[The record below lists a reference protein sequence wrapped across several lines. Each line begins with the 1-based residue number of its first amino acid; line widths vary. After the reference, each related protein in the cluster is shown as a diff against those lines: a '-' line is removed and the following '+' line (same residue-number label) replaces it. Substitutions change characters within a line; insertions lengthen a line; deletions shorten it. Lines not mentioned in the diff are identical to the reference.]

1 MNREE
6 QIKKAHDLLSEGKFE
21 EARSLVEAIKKHD
34 ADELENKASEE
45 QPEEDKTVEETKD
58 EEQEEQKES
67 EPEKQAEDEENT
79 VGYSADLGQSPF
91 TSFEEQKQPKDE
103 EKRSFEQE
111 GEEENME
118 KVVLDGKEIS
128 QPETEVRGFLNYVR
142 SHNPK
147 MDLRALPEGV
157 KSTDVGAIIPQDI
170 VTKTKMLPET
180 VVDLRNLVQT
190 VKVST
195 PTGKYPILKSTEAVM
210 HTVEELE
217 ANPDLDKPQFENVL
231 YDVDTYRGQIPV
243 SRESLDDSDED
254 LGALIARHIQRITLN
269 TANAQIVANLK
280 TATAKTV
287 NNLDE
292 IKTII
297 NTEFD
302 PAYNLQFVVSQSFY
316 NEVDLMKDNEG
327 RYLLQPSITAQSGKS
342 LLGLNVTVL
351 SDKLLAGEALNK
363 KVAFLGDPAGFT
375 SFFDRNEMAVRWQ
388 EHQHYGEIL
397 AAAMRFD
404 VKTVDAAA
412 GKFLTL
418 DTAAAASAGTG
429 E

>member
-6 QIKKAHDLLSEGKFE
+6 QIKKAHDLLSEGNFE
-21 EARSLVEAIKKHD
+21 EARSLVEAIKKQD
-34 ADELENKASEE
+34 AEELEKKASDKK
-45 QPEEDKTVEETKD
+45 PDEDKAVEETKD
-58 EEQEEQKES
+58 DEKEEQQEQ
-67 EPEKQAEDEENT
+67 EPEKKEEK
-79 VGYSADLGQSPF
+79 
-91 TSFEEQKQPKDE
+91 EEKEPEKKQKDE
-103 EKRSFEQE
+103 EKRSLEQK
-111 GEEENME
+111 GEEKNME

-210 HTVEELE
+210 HTVVELE

-254 LGALIARHIQRITLN
+254 LGALIARHIQRIALN
-269 TANAQIVANLK
+269 TANSKIVENLK

-287 NNLDE
+287 KNLDE

-351 SDKLLAGEALNK
+351 SDKLLAGSEAPNK

-404 VKTVDAAA
+404 VKKVDAAA

-418 DTAAAASAGTG
+418 NTTVVPGK
-429 E
+429 

>member
-6 QIKKAHDLLSEGKFE
+6 QIKKAHDLLSDGKFE
-21 EARSLVEAIKKHD
+21 EARSLVEAIKKQD
-34 ADELENKASEE
+34 AEELEKKASDKK
-45 QPEEDKTVEETKD
+45 PDEDKTVKETKD
-58 EEQEEQKES
+58 EEKEEQKEQ
-67 EPEKQAEDEENT
+67 EPEKKEEKE
-79 VGYSADLGQSPF
+79 P
-91 TSFEEQKQPKDE
+91 EKKQKDE
-103 EKRSFEQE
+103 EKRSLEQK
-111 GEEENME
+111 GEEKNME
-118 KVVLDGKEIS
+118 KVVLDGKDIA

-254 LGALIARHIQRITLN
+254 LGALIGRHVQRIALN
-269 TANAQIVANLK
+269 TANSKIVENLK

-287 NNLDE
+287 KNLDE

-351 SDKLLAGEALNK
+351 SDKLLAGSEAPNK

-404 VKTVDAAA
+404 VKKVDAAA

-418 DTAAAASAGTG
+418 DTAG

>member
-21 EARSLVEAIKKHD
+21 EARSLVDAIKKHD
-34 ADELENKASEE
+34 AEELENKASEE
-45 QPEEDKTVEETKD
+45 QPEEAKIVEETKD
-58 EEQEEQKES
+58 EEKEEPKEPK
-67 EPEKQAEDEENT
+67 EPETETEKEPEE
-79 VGYSADLGQSPF
+79 
-91 TSFEEQKQPKDE
+91 QPKDE
-103 EKRSFEQE
+103 EKRSLEQE

-170 VTKTKMLPET
+170 VTKTKTLPET

-254 LGALIARHIQRITLN
+254 LGALIARHIQRIALN
-269 TANAQIVANLK
+269 TANSKIVENLK
-280 TATAKTV
+280 TATPKTV
-287 NNLDE
+287 KNLDE
-292 IKTII
+292 IKAII

-327 RYLLQPSITAQSGKS
+327 RYMLQPSITAQSGKS

-351 SDKLLAGEALNK
+351 SDKLLGGSAGA

-404 VKTVDAAA
+404 VKKVDAAA

-418 DTAAAASAGTG
+418 AP
-429 E
+429 EVK

>member
-6 QIKKAHDLLSEGKFE
+6 QIKKAHDLLSDGKFE
-21 EARSLVEAIKKHD
+21 EARSLVEAIKKQD
-34 ADELENKASEE
+34 AEELEKKASDKK
-45 QPEEDKTVEETKD
+45 PDEDKTVEETKD
-58 EEQEEQKES
+58 EEKEQPKEQ
-67 EPEKQAEDEENT
+67 EPEKKEEKE
-79 VGYSADLGQSPF
+79 P
-91 TSFEEQKQPKDE
+91 EKKQKDE
-103 EKRSFEQE
+103 EKRSLEQK
-111 GEEENME
+111 GEEKNME

-128 QPETEVRGFLNYVR
+128 QAETEVRGFLNYVR

-157 KSTDVGAIIPQDI
+157 KSTDVGAIIPEDI

-210 HTVEELE
+210 HTVAELE

-254 LGALIARHIQRITLN
+254 LGALIARHTQRITLN
-269 TANAQIVANLK
+269 TANAKIVENLK

-287 NNLDE
+287 HNLDE

-327 RYLLQPSITAQSGKS
+327 RYMLQPSITAQSGKS

-351 SDKLLAGEALNK
+351 SDKLLAGEAPNK

-418 DTAAAASAGTG
+418 DTAAAAASEGLGA
-429 E
+429 

>member
-6 QIKKAHDLLSEGKFE
+6 QIKKAHDLLSDGKFE
-21 EARSLVEAIKKHD
+21 EARSLVEAIKKQD
-34 ADELENKASEE
+34 AEELEKKASDKK
-45 QPEEDKTVEETKD
+45 PEEDKIVEETKD
-58 EEQEEQKES
+58 EEKEEQKEP
-67 EPEKQAEDEENT
+67 ETEKQSEE
-79 VGYSADLGQSPF
+79 
-91 TSFEEQKQPKDE
+91 QPKDE
-103 EKRSFEQE
+103 EKRSLEQK
-111 GEEENME
+111 GEEKNME

-157 KSTDVGAIIPQDI
+157 KSTDVGAIIPEDI

-190 VKVST
+190 VKVRT

-210 HTVEELE
+210 HTVAELE

-269 TANAQIVANLK
+269 TANAKIVENLK

-287 NNLDE
+287 KNLDE

-327 RYLLQPSITAQSGKS
+327 RYMLQPSITAQSGKS

-351 SDKLLAGEALNK
+351 SDKLLGGSAGA

-418 DTAAAASAGTG
+418 DTAAAAASEGLGA
-429 E
+429 

>member
-21 EARSLVEAIKKHD
+21 EARSLVDAIKKHD
-34 ADELENKASEE
+34 AEELENKASEE
-45 QPEEDKTVEETKD
+45 QPEEDKIVEETKD
-58 EEQEEQKES
+58 EEQEEPK
-67 EPEKQAEDEENT
+67 EPETEKE
-79 VGYSADLGQSPF
+79 P
-91 TSFEEQKQPKDE
+91 EEQTKDE
-103 EKRSFEQE
+103 EKRSLEQE

-170 VTKTKMLPET
+170 VTKTKTLPET

-254 LGALIARHIQRITLN
+254 LGALIARHIQRIALN
-269 TANAQIVANLK
+269 TANSKIVENLK
-280 TATAKTV
+280 TATPKTV
-287 NNLDE
+287 KNLDE
-292 IKTII
+292 IKAII

-327 RYLLQPSITAQSGKS
+327 RYMLQPSITAQSGKS

-351 SDKLLAGEALNK
+351 SDKLLGGSAGA

-404 VKTVDAAA
+404 VKKVDAAA

-418 DTAAAASAGTG
+418 TP
-429 E
+429 EVK

>member
-6 QIKKAHDLLSEGKFE
+6 QIKKAHDLLSDGKFE
-21 EARSLVEAIKKHD
+21 EARSLVEAIKKQD
-34 ADELENKASEE
+34 AEELEKKASDKK
-45 QPEEDKTVEETKD
+45 PDEDKAVEEPK
-58 EEQEEQKES
+58 EQ
-67 EPEKQAEDEENT
+67 EPEKKEEKE
-79 VGYSADLGQSPF
+79 P
-91 TSFEEQKQPKDE
+91 EKKQKDE
-103 EKRSFEQE
+103 EKRSLEQK
-111 GEEENME
+111 GEEKNME

-254 LGALIARHIQRITLN
+254 LGALIGRHVQRIALN
-269 TANAQIVANLK
+269 TANSKIVANLK

-287 NNLDE
+287 KNLDE

-351 SDKLLAGEALNK
+351 SDKLLAGEAPNK

-418 DTAAAASAGTG
+418 DTTASEGLGA
-429 E
+429 

>member
-21 EARSLVEAIKKHD
+21 EARSLVDAIKKHD
-34 ADELENKASEE
+34 AEELENKASEE

-58 EEQEEQKES
+58 EEKEEQKEP
-67 EPEKQAEDEENT
+67 EQEKQAEKQPEE
-79 VGYSADLGQSPF
+79 
-91 TSFEEQKQPKDE
+91 QPKDE
-103 EKRSFEQE
+103 EKRSLEQE

-128 QPETEVRGFLNYVR
+128 HPETEVRGFLNYVR
-142 SHNPK
+142 SHNSK

-180 VVDLRNLVQT
+180 VVDLRNLVQA

-195 PTGKYPILKSTEAVM
+195 ATGKYPILKSTEAVM
-210 HTVEELE
+210 HSVAELE

-269 TANAQIVANLK
+269 TANAEIVKNLK

-287 NNLDE
+287 KNLDE

-351 SDKLLAGEALNK
+351 SDKLLAGAEAPNK

-375 SFFDRNEMAVRWQ
+375 SFFDRNELAVRWQ
-388 EHQHYGEIL
+388 EHQNYGEIL

>member
-6 QIKKAHDLLSEGKFE
+6 QIKKAHALLSEGNFE

-34 ADELENKASEE
+34 AKELENKASEE
-45 QPEEDKTVEETKD
+45 HPEEDKIVEETKD
-58 EEQEEQKES
+58 EETKDEEKEEQKEP
-67 EPEKQAEDEENT
+67 ETEKQ
-79 VGYSADLGQSPF
+79 P
-91 TSFEEQKQPKDE
+91 EEQQKDE
-103 EKRSFEQE
+103 EKRSLEQE

-118 KVVLDGKEIS
+118 KVVLDGEEIS

-170 VTKTKMLPET
+170 VTKTKTLPET

-254 LGALIARHIQRITLN
+254 LGALIARHIQRIALN
-269 TANAQIVANLK
+269 TANSKIVENLK
-280 TATAKTV
+280 TATPKTV
-287 NNLDE
+287 KNLDE
-292 IKTII
+292 IKSII

-327 RYLLQPSITAQSGKS
+327 RYMLQPSITAQSGKS

-351 SDKLLAGEALNK
+351 SDKLLGGSAGD

-404 VKTVDAAA
+404 VKKVDAAA

-418 DTAAAASAGTG
+418 AP
-429 E
+429 EVK

>member
-1 MNREE
+1 LNREE
-6 QIKKAHDLLSEGKFE
+6 QIKKAHGLLSEGKFE
-21 EARSLVEAIKKHD
+21 EARSLVDAIKKHD
-34 ADELENKASEE
+34 AEELENKASEE
-45 QPEEDKTVEETKD
+45 QPEEDKIVEETKD
-58 EEQEEQKES
+58 EEKEEQQES
-67 EPEKQAEDEENT
+67 ET
-79 VGYSADLGQSPF
+79 
-91 TSFEEQKQPKDE
+91 EEQPEEQQKDE
-103 EKRSFEQE
+103 EKRSLEQE

-170 VTKTKMLPET
+170 VTKTKTLPET

-254 LGALIARHIQRITLN
+254 LGALIARHIQRIALN
-269 TANAQIVANLK
+269 TANAQIVTNLK

-287 NNLDE
+287 KSLDE

-302 PAYNLQFVVSQSFY
+302 PAYNLQFIVSQSFY

-327 RYLLQPSITAQSGKS
+327 RYMLQPSITAQSGKA

-351 SDKLLAGEALNK
+351 SDKLLGGSAGA

-418 DTAAAASAGTG
+418 DTSAAVGGG

>member
-21 EARSLVEAIKKHD
+21 EARSLVEAIKTHD
-34 ADELENKASEE
+34 AEELEKKASDE
-45 QPEEDKTVEETKD
+45 QPEEDKIVEEKKD
-58 EEQEEQKES
+58 EEKEEQKE
-67 EPEKQAEDEENT
+67 PET
-79 VGYSADLGQSPF
+79 
-91 TSFEEQKQPKDE
+91 EEQPEEQPKDE
-103 EKRSFEQE
+103 EKRSLEQE

-170 VTKTKMLPET
+170 VTKTKTLTET

-254 LGALIARHIQRITLN
+254 LGALIARHIQRIALN
-269 TANAQIVANLK
+269 TANSKIVENLK
-280 TATAKTV
+280 TATPKTV
-287 NNLDE
+287 KNLDE
-292 IKTII
+292 IKAII

-327 RYLLQPSITAQSGKS
+327 RYMLQPSITAQSGKS

-351 SDKLLAGEALNK
+351 SDKLLGGSTGA

-404 VKTVDAAA
+404 VKKVDAAA

-418 DTAAAASAGTG
+418 TP
-429 E
+429 EVK

>member
-21 EARSLVEAIKKHD
+21 EARSLVDAIKKHD
-34 ADELENKASEE
+34 AEELENKASEE
-45 QPEEDKTVEETKD
+45 QPEEDKIVEETKD
-58 EEQEEQKES
+58 EEKEEPK
-67 EPEKQAEDEENT
+67 EPETEKEPEE
-79 VGYSADLGQSPF
+79 
-91 TSFEEQKQPKDE
+91 QPKDE
-103 EKRSFEQE
+103 EKRSLEQE

-170 VTKTKMLPET
+170 VTKTKTLPET

-254 LGALIARHIQRITLN
+254 LGALIARHIQRIALN
-269 TANAQIVANLK
+269 TANSKIVENLK
-280 TATAKTV
+280 TATPKTV
-287 NNLDE
+287 KNLDE
-292 IKTII
+292 IKSII

-327 RYLLQPSITAQSGKS
+327 RYMLQPSITAQSGKS

-351 SDKLLAGEALNK
+351 SDKLLGGSAGA

-418 DTAAAASAGTG
+418 TPEAK
-429 E
+429 

>member
-1 MNREE
+1 LNREE
-6 QIKKAHDLLSEGKFE
+6 QINKAHDLLSEGKFE
-21 EARSLVEAIKKHD
+21 EARSLVDAIKKHD
-34 ADELENKASEE
+34 AEELENKASEE
-45 QPEEDKTVEETKD
+45 QPEEDKIVEETKD
-58 EEQEEQKES
+58 EDKEEQKE
-67 EPEKQAEDEENT
+67 PKTEKQPEE
-79 VGYSADLGQSPF
+79 
-91 TSFEEQKQPKDE
+91 QPKDE
-103 EKRSFEQE
+103 EKRSLEQE

-128 QPETEVRGFLNYVR
+128 QPETEVRGFLDYVR

-170 VTKTKMLPET
+170 VTKTKTLPET

-190 VKVST
+190 VKVNT

-210 HTVEELE
+210 HTVEELD

-254 LGALIARHIQRITLN
+254 LGALIARHIQRIALN
-269 TANAQIVANLK
+269 TANSKIVENLK
-280 TATAKTV
+280 TATPKTV
-287 NNLDE
+287 KNLDE
-292 IKTII
+292 IKAII

-327 RYLLQPSITAQSGKS
+327 RYMLQPSITAQSGKS

-351 SDKLLAGEALNK
+351 SDKLLGGSAGA

-404 VKTVDAAA
+404 VKKVDAAA

-418 DTAAAASAGTG
+418 AP
-429 E
+429 EVK

>member
-6 QIKKAHDLLSEGKFE
+6 QIKKAHGLLSEGKFE
-21 EARSLVEAIKKHD
+21 EARSLVDAIKKHD
-34 ADELENKASEE
+34 AEELESKASEE
-45 QPEEDKTVEETKD
+45 QPEEDKIVEETKD
-58 EEQEEQKES
+58 EEKEEQKEP
-67 EPEKQAEDEENT
+67 ETEKQPEE
-79 VGYSADLGQSPF
+79 
-91 TSFEEQKQPKDE
+91 QPKDE
-103 EKRSFEQE
+103 EKRSLEQE

-147 MDLRALPEGV
+147 MDLRALPGGV

-170 VTKTKMLPET
+170 VTKTKTLPET

-254 LGALIARHIQRITLN
+254 LGALIARHIQRIALN
-269 TANAQIVANLK
+269 TANAKIVENLK
-280 TATAKTV
+280 TATPKTV
-287 NNLDE
+287 KNLDE
-292 IKTII
+292 IKAII

-327 RYLLQPSITAQSGKS
+327 RYMLQPSITAQSGKS

-351 SDKLLAGEALNK
+351 SDKLLGGSPGA

-388 EHQHYGEIL
+388 DHQNYGEIL

-404 VKTVDAAA
+404 VKKVDAAA

-418 DTAAAASAGTG
+418 TP
-429 E
+429 EVK

>member
-6 QIKKAHDLLSEGKFE
+6 QIKKAHDLLSDGKFE
-21 EARSLVEAIKKHD
+21 EARSLVEAIKKQD
-34 ADELENKASEE
+34 AEDLEKKASDKK
-45 QPEEDKTVEETKD
+45 PDEDKTVKETKD
-58 EEQEEQKES
+58 EEKEEPKEQEPKEQ
-67 EPEKQAEDEENT
+67 EPEKKEEKE
-79 VGYSADLGQSPF
+79 P
-91 TSFEEQKQPKDE
+91 EKKQKDE
-103 EKRSFEQE
+103 EKRSLEQK
-111 GEEENME
+111 GEEKNME
-118 KVVLDGKEIS
+118 KVVLDGKDIA

-254 LGALIARHIQRITLN
+254 LGALIGRHVQRIALN
-269 TANAQIVANLK
+269 TANSKIVENLK

-287 NNLDE
+287 KNLDE

-351 SDKLLAGEALNK
+351 SDKLLAGSEAPNK

-404 VKTVDAAA
+404 VKKVDAAA

-418 DTAAAASAGTG
+418 DTAAAAASEGLGA
-429 E
+429 

>member
-6 QIKKAHDLLSEGKFE
+6 QIKKAHDLLSDGNFE
-21 EARSLVEAIKKHD
+21 EARSLVEAIKKQD
-34 ADELENKASEE
+34 AEELEKKASDKK
-45 QPEEDKTVEETKD
+45 PDEDKAVEETKD
-58 EEQEEQKES
+58 DEKEEPK
-67 EPEKQAEDEENT
+67 EPETEKEPEE
-79 VGYSADLGQSPF
+79 
-91 TSFEEQKQPKDE
+91 QPKDE
-103 EKRSFEQE
+103 EKRSLEQE
-111 GEEENME
+111 GEEENMD
-118 KVVLDGKEIS
+118 KVVLDGKDIA

-157 KSTDVGAIIPQDI
+157 KSTDVGAIIPEDI

-210 HTVEELE
+210 HTVVELE

-254 LGALIARHIQRITLN
+254 LGALIARHIQRIALN
-269 TANAQIVANLK
+269 TANSKIVANLK

-287 NNLDE
+287 KNLDE

-351 SDKLLAGEALNK
+351 SDKLLAGEAPNK

-418 DTAAAASAGTG
+418 DTTVVSGK
-429 E
+429 

>member
-21 EARSLVEAIKKHD
+21 EARSLVDAIKKHD
-34 ADELENKASEE
+34 AEELENKASEE
-45 QPEEDKTVEETKD
+45 QPEEDKIVEETKD
-58 EEQEEQKES
+58 EEKEEPK
-67 EPEKQAEDEENT
+67 EPETEKEPEE
-79 VGYSADLGQSPF
+79 
-91 TSFEEQKQPKDE
+91 QPKDE
-103 EKRSFEQE
+103 EKRSLEQE

-210 HTVEELE
+210 HTVAELE

-254 LGALIARHIQRITLN
+254 LGALIARHIQRIALN
-269 TANAQIVANLK
+269 TANSKIVENLK
-280 TATAKTV
+280 TATPKTV
-287 NNLDE
+287 KNLDE
-292 IKTII
+292 IKSII

-327 RYLLQPSITAQSGKS
+327 RYMLQPSITAQSGKS

-351 SDKLLAGEALNK
+351 SDKLLGGSAGA

-404 VKTVDAAA
+404 VKKVDAAA

-418 DTAAAASAGTG
+418 AP
-429 E
+429 EVK

>member
-34 ADELENKASEE
+34 AEELENKASEE
-45 QPEEDKTVEETKD
+45 QPEEDKIVEETKD
-58 EEQEEQKES
+58 EEKEEPKEEPK
-67 EPEKQAEDEENT
+67 EPETEKQPEE
-79 VGYSADLGQSPF
+79 
-91 TSFEEQKQPKDE
+91 QPKDE
-103 EKRSFEQE
+103 EKRSLEQE

-147 MDLRALPEGV
+147 MDLRALPDGV

-170 VTKTKMLPET
+170 VTKTKTLPET

-210 HTVEELE
+210 HTVNELE

-254 LGALIARHIQRITLN
+254 LGALIARHVQRIALN
-269 TANAQIVANLK
+269 TANAKIVANLK

-287 NNLDE
+287 KNLDE
-292 IKTII
+292 IKAII

-302 PAYNLQFVVSQSFY
+302 PAYNLQFIVSQSFY

-351 SDKLLAGEALNK
+351 SDKLLGGSAGA

-404 VKTVDAAA
+404 VKKVDAAA

-418 DTAAAASAGTG
+418 TP
-429 E
+429 EVK

>member
-6 QIKKAHDLLSEGKFE
+6 QIKKAHDLLSDGKFE
-21 EARSLVEAIKKHD
+21 EARSLVEAIKKQD
-34 ADELENKASEE
+34 AEELEKKASDKK
-45 QPEEDKTVEETKD
+45 PDEDKTVEETKD
-58 EEQEEQKES
+58 EEKEEPKEQ
-67 EPEKQAEDEENT
+67 EPEKKEET
-79 VGYSADLGQSPF
+79 EP
-91 TSFEEQKQPKDE
+91 EKKQKDE
-103 EKRSFEQE
+103 EKRSLEQK
-111 GEEENME
+111 GEEKNME

-254 LGALIARHIQRITLN
+254 LGALIGRHVQRIALN
-269 TANAQIVANLK
+269 TANSKIVENLK

-287 NNLDE
+287 KNLDE

-351 SDKLLAGEALNK
+351 SDKLLAGSEAPNK

-404 VKTVDAAA
+404 VKKVDAAA

-418 DTAAAASAGTG
+418 DTAAAAASEGLGA
-429 E
+429 

>member
-21 EARSLVEAIKKHD
+21 EARRLVEAIKKQD
-34 ADELENKASEE
+34 AEELEKKASKTK
-45 QPEEDKTVEETKD
+45 PDEDKTVEETKD
-58 EEQEEQKES
+58 EEKEEQKEQ
-67 EPEKQAEDEENT
+67 EPEKKEEKE
-79 VGYSADLGQSPF
+79 P
-91 TSFEEQKQPKDE
+91 EKKQKDE
-103 EKRSFEQE
+103 EKRSLEQE

-170 VTKTKMLPET
+170 VTKTKTLPET

-195 PTGKYPILKSTEAVM
+195 STGKYPILKSTEAVM

-254 LGALIARHIQRITLN
+254 LGALIARHIQRIALN
-269 TANAQIVANLK
+269 TANAQIVTNLK

-287 NNLDE
+287 KSLDE

-302 PAYNLQFVVSQSFY
+302 PAYNLQFIVSQSFY

-327 RYLLQPSITAQSGKS
+327 RYMLQPSITAQSGKA

-351 SDKLLAGEALNK
+351 SDKLLGGSAGA

-418 DTAAAASAGTG
+418 NAAAAAGVG

>member
-21 EARSLVEAIKKHD
+21 ESRSLVEAIKKHD
-34 ADELENKASEE
+34 AEELENKASEK
-45 QPEEDKTVEETKD
+45 QPEEDKIIEETKD
-58 EEQEEQKES
+58 AEKEEHKEPEPEEQPEE
-67 EPEKQAEDEENT
+67 
-79 VGYSADLGQSPF
+79 
-91 TSFEEQKQPKDE
+91 QPKDE
-103 EKRSFEQE
+103 EKRSLEQE

-147 MDLRALPEGV
+147 IDLRALPEGV

-170 VTKTKMLPET
+170 VTKTKTLPET

-254 LGALIARHIQRITLN
+254 LGALIARHIQRIALN
-269 TANAQIVANLK
+269 TANSKIVENLK
-280 TATAKTV
+280 TATPKTV
-287 NNLDE
+287 KNLDE

-327 RYLLQPSITAQSGKS
+327 RYMLQPSITAQSGKA

-351 SDKLLAGEALNK
+351 SDKLLGGSAGT

-418 DTAAAASAGTG
+418 TP
-429 E
+429 EVK

>member
-6 QIKKAHDLLSEGKFE
+6 QIKKAHDLLSDGKFE
-21 EARSLVEAIKKHD
+21 EARSLVEAIKKQD
-34 ADELENKASEE
+34 AEELEKKASDKK
-45 QPEEDKTVEETKD
+45 PDEDKTVEETKD
-58 EEQEEQKES
+58 EEKEEPKEQ
-67 EPEKQAEDEENT
+67 EPEKKEEKE
-79 VGYSADLGQSPF
+79 P
-91 TSFEEQKQPKDE
+91 EKKQKDE
-103 EKRSFEQE
+103 EKRSLEQE

-254 LGALIARHIQRITLN
+254 LGALIGRHVQRIALN
-269 TANAQIVANLK
+269 TANSKIVANLK

-287 NNLDE
+287 KSLDE

-302 PAYNLQFVVSQSFY
+302 PAYNLQFVVAQSFY

-351 SDKLLAGEALNK
+351 SDKLLAGEAPNK

-418 DTAAAASAGTG
+418 DTAASEGLGA
-429 E
+429 

>member
-6 QIKKAHDLLSEGKFE
+6 QIKKAHDLLSDGKFE
-21 EARSLVEAIKKHD
+21 EARSLVEAIKKQD
-34 ADELENKASEE
+34 AEELEKKASDKK
-45 QPEEDKTVEETKD
+45 PDEDKTVEETKD
-58 EEQEEQKES
+58 EEKEEPKEQ
-67 EPEKQAEDEENT
+67 EPEKKEEKE
-79 VGYSADLGQSPF
+79 P
-91 TSFEEQKQPKDE
+91 EKKQKDE
-103 EKRSFEQE
+103 EKRSLEQK
-111 GEEENME
+111 GEEKNME

-128 QPETEVRGFLNYVR
+128 QPETEIRGFLNYVR
-142 SHNPK
+142 SHNSK
-147 MDLRALPEGV
+147 MDLRALPDGV

-170 VTKTKMLPET
+170 ITKTKMLPET

-190 VKVST
+190 VKVNT
-195 PTGKYPILKSTEAVM
+195 ATGKYPILKSTEAVM

-254 LGALIARHIQRITLN
+254 LGALVGRHVQRITLN
-269 TANAQIVANLK
+269 TANSKIVENLK

-287 NNLDE
+287 KNLDE

-302 PAYNLQFVVSQSFY
+302 PAYNLQFVVSQSFF

-351 SDKLLAGEALNK
+351 SDKLLAGEAPNK

-388 EHQHYGEIL
+388 EHPNYGEIL

-418 DTAAAASAGTG
+418 DTAG

>member
-6 QIKKAHDLLSEGKFE
+6 QIEKAHDLLSDGKFE
-21 EARSLVEAIKKHD
+21 EARSLVEAIKKQD
-34 ADELENKASEE
+34 AEEFEKKASDKK
-45 QPEEDKTVEETKD
+45 PDEDKTVEETKD
-58 EEQEEQKES
+58 EEKEEPKEQ
-67 EPEKQAEDEENT
+67 EPEKKEEKE
-79 VGYSADLGQSPF
+79 P
-91 TSFEEQKQPKDE
+91 EKKQKDE
-103 EKRSFEQE
+103 EKRSLEQK
-111 GEEENME
+111 GEEKNME

-254 LGALIARHIQRITLN
+254 LGALVGRHVQRITLN
-269 TANAQIVANLK
+269 TANSKIVENLK

-287 NNLDE
+287 KNLDE

-351 SDKLLAGEALNK
+351 SDKLLAGEAPNK

-375 SFFDRNEMAVRWQ
+375 SFFDRNELAVRWQ

-418 DTAAAASAGTG
+418 DTTAVVPGVG

>member
-6 QIKKAHDLLSEGKFE
+6 QIKKAHALLSEGNFE

-34 ADELENKASEE
+34 AKELENKASEE
-45 QPEEDKTVEETKD
+45 HPEEDKIVEETKD
-58 EEQEEQKES
+58 EETKDEEKEEQKEP
-67 EPEKQAEDEENT
+67 ETEKQ
-79 VGYSADLGQSPF
+79 P
-91 TSFEEQKQPKDE
+91 EEQQKDE
-103 EKRSFEQE
+103 EKRSLEQE

-118 KVVLDGKEIS
+118 KVVLDGEEIS

-170 VTKTKMLPET
+170 VTKTKTLPET

-210 HTVEELE
+210 HTVVELE
-217 ANPDLDKPQFENVL
+217 ANPDLAKPQFEYVL

-254 LGALIARHIQRITLN
+254 LGALIARHIQRIALN
-269 TANAQIVANLK
+269 TANSKIVENLK

-287 NNLDE
+287 HNLDE
-292 IKTII
+292 VKTII

-302 PAYNLQFVVSQSFY
+302 PAYNLQFIVSQSFY

-351 SDKLLAGEALNK
+351 SDKLLAGTAQNK

-388 EHQHYGEIL
+388 EHQNYGEIL

-404 VKTVDAAA
+404 VKKVDAAA

-418 DTAAAASAGTG
+418 EPTVPGVGA
-429 E
+429 

>member
-21 EARSLVEAIKKHD
+21 EARSLVEAIKKQD
-34 ADELENKASEE
+34 AEELEKKASDKK
-45 QPEEDKTVEETKD
+45 PDEDKTVEETKD
-58 EEQEEQKES
+58 EEKEEPKEQEQEKKEEK
-67 EPEKQAEDEENT
+67 EPEK
-79 VGYSADLGQSPF
+79 
-91 TSFEEQKQPKDE
+91 KQKDE
-103 EKRSFEQE
+103 EKRSLEQK
-111 GEEENME
+111 GEEKNME

-254 LGALIARHIQRITLN
+254 LGALIGRHVQRIALN
-269 TANAQIVANLK
+269 TANSKIVENLK
-280 TATAKTV
+280 TATPKTV
-287 NNLDE
+287 KNLDE

-351 SDKLLAGEALNK
+351 SDKLLAGSEAPNK

-404 VKTVDAAA
+404 VKKVDAAA

-418 DTAAAASAGTG
+418 DTAAAAASEGLGA
-429 E
+429 

>member
-6 QIKKAHDLLSEGKFE
+6 QIKKAHDLLSEGNFE

-34 ADELENKASEE
+34 AEHKA
-45 QPEEDKTVEETKD
+45 EDKKEPEVTEPEVKEQEDKK
-58 EEQEEQKES
+58 EPEVKEPELKKEQEEEKEV
-67 EPEKQAEDEENT
+67 K
-79 VGYSADLGQSPF
+79 
-91 TSFEEQKQPKDE
+91 K
-103 EKRSFEQE
+103 EKRSFEPK
-111 GEEENME
+111 GEEIDME
-118 KVVLDGKEIS
+118 KVVLDGKEIT

-157 KSTDVGAIIPQDI
+157 KSTDVGAIIPEDI
-170 VTKTKMLPET
+170 VTKTKTLPET

-190 VKVST
+190 VKVNT

-217 ANPDLDKPQFENVL
+217 ANPDLGKPQFQDVL

-254 LGALIARHIQRITLN
+254 LGALIARHIQRIALN
-269 TANAQIVANLK
+269 TANAEIVKNLK

-287 NNLDE
+287 HNLDE

-302 PAYNLQFVVSQSFY
+302 PAYNLQFIVSQSFY
-316 NEVDLMKDNEG
+316 NEVDLMKDAEG

-351 SDKLLAGEALNK
+351 SDKLLAGTSASNK

-404 VKTVDAAA
+404 VKKVDAAA

-418 DTAAAASAGTG
+418 EPTVPGAGGG

>member
-34 ADELENKASEE
+34 AEALENKTSEE
-45 QPEEDKTVEETKD
+45 KPEENKTDEEPKKD
-58 EEQEEQKES
+58 EEPTDEEANKEEQEEPKDKEK
-67 EPEKQAEDEENT
+67 PKKQ
-79 VGYSADLGQSPF
+79 Q
-91 TSFEEQKQPKDE
+91 KDE
-103 EKRSFEQE
+103 EKRSLEQE

-147 MDLRALPEGV
+147 LDLRALPEGV
-157 KSTDVGAIIPQDI
+157 KSTDVGAIIPEDI

-190 VKVST
+190 VKVNT

-254 LGALIARHIQRITLN
+254 LGALIARHIQRIVLN
-269 TANAQIVANLK
+269 TANAKIVENLK

-287 NNLDE
+287 KNLDE

-351 SDKLLAGEALNK
+351 SDKLLAGAEAPNK

-404 VKTVDAAA
+404 VKKVDAAA

-418 DTAAAASAGTG
+418 AP
-429 E
+429 EVK

>member
-21 EARSLVEAIKKHD
+21 EARSLVDAIKKHD
-34 ADELENKASEE
+34 AEELENKASDE

-58 EEQEEQKES
+58 EEEPKDEEPTEEEQPK
-67 EPEKQAEDEENT
+67 
-79 VGYSADLGQSPF
+79 
-91 TSFEEQKQPKDE
+91 KQPEDE
-103 EKRSFEQE
+103 EKRSLEQE

-210 HTVEELE
+210 HTVAELE

-269 TANAQIVANLK
+269 TANSKIVENLK

-287 NNLDE
+287 KNLDE

-351 SDKLLAGEALNK
+351 SDKLLAGEAPNK

-404 VKTVDAAA
+404 VKTVDKAA

>member
-21 EARSLVEAIKKHD
+21 EARSLVEAIKKQD
-34 ADELENKASEE
+34 AEELEKKASDKK
-45 QPEEDKTVEETKD
+45 PDEDKPVEETKD
-58 EEQEEQKES
+58 VEKEEQKEQEPGKKEEK
-67 EPEKQAEDEENT
+67 EPEK
-79 VGYSADLGQSPF
+79 
-91 TSFEEQKQPKDE
+91 KQKDE
-103 EKRSFEQE
+103 EKRSLEQK
-111 GEEENME
+111 GEEKNME
-118 KVVLDGKEIS
+118 KVVLDGKDIA

-210 HTVEELE
+210 HTIEELE

-254 LGALIARHIQRITLN
+254 LGGLVGSHVQRITLN
-269 TANAQIVANLK
+269 TANSKIVENLK

-287 NNLDE
+287 KNLDE

-351 SDKLLAGEALNK
+351 SDKLLAGEAPNK

-397 AAAMRFD
+397 AVAMRFD

-418 DTAAAASAGTG
+418 DTTAVVPGVG

>member
-21 EARSLVEAIKKHD
+21 EARSLVEAIKKQD
-34 ADELENKASEE
+34 KEKADEKTSET
-45 QPEEDKTVEETKD
+45 QPEDNKEVKEKQETEEKEPEKEEKD
-58 EEQEEQKES
+58 EEPK
-67 EPEKQAEDEENT
+67 DEEK
-79 VGYSADLGQSPF
+79 PK
-91 TSFEEQKQPKDE
+91 KQPKDE
-103 EKRSFEQE
+103 EKRSLEQE

-147 MDLRALPEGV
+147 LDLRALPEGV
-157 KSTDVGAIIPQDI
+157 KSTDVGAIIPEDI

-254 LGALIARHIQRITLN
+254 LGALIARHIQRIALN
-269 TANAQIVANLK
+269 TANSKIVENLK

-287 NNLDE
+287 KNLDE

-351 SDKLLAGEALNK
+351 SDKLLAGEAPNK

-404 VKTVDAAA
+404 VKKVDAAA

-418 DTAAAASAGTG
+418 AP
-429 E
+429 EVK

>member
-21 EARSLVEAIKKHD
+21 EARSLVDAIKKHD
-34 ADELENKASEE
+34 AEELEHKASEG

-58 EEQEEQKES
+58 EEKDEEKEEHKEEQKE
-67 EPEKQAEDEENT
+67 PEKEKQPEE
-79 VGYSADLGQSPF
+79 
-91 TSFEEQKQPKDE
+91 QPKDE
-103 EKRSFEQE
+103 EKRSLEQE

-170 VTKTKMLPET
+170 VTKTKTLPET

-254 LGALIARHIQRITLN
+254 LGALIARHIQRIALN
-269 TANAQIVANLK
+269 TANAQIVTNLK
-280 TATAKTV
+280 TAAAKTV
-287 NNLDE
+287 KSLDE

-316 NEVDLMKDNEG
+316 NEVDLMKDNDG

-351 SDKLLAGEALNK
+351 SDKLLAGEAPNK

-418 DTAAAASAGTG
+418 TP
-429 E
+429 EVK